1 MWFMRVEYLFLCGFL
16 IASCVRLGAEI
27 GADVLSKEMNIVTEK
42 QLDDFW
48 GQAFEE
54 DAFESPL
61 EMEPIPLVRLW
72 VMKLGGP
79 FVLYYFA
86 LKNKIVD
93 WYCQLKMKLKK
104 NRVFNNADNSS
115 VYDASYKK

>member
-1 MWFMRVEYLFLCGFL
+1 ME
-16 IASCVRLGAEI
+16 
-27 GADVLSKEMNIVTEK
+27 ADDLSKKVNIVAEE

-86 LKNKIVD
+86 LKNKMID
-93 WYCQLKMKLKK
+93 WYYQLKMKWKK
-104 NRVFNNADNSS
+104 NILLNNVDNNSFVYNSS
-115 VYDASYKK
+115 LCKK